1 MKIAFVALAGSVLAI
16 TSAHAFGTPYRNS
29 GVATCTAPGTSIEFV
44 MDGSGNARVTGVQ
57 TNYAGFRQAAR
68 VKVWKVLRAEKDN
81 TSLIV
86 FDNGQK
92 SRIMNIAGSQKAM
105 GFLADGGVSDMLCQ
119 VLVQAR

>member
-1 MKIAFVALAGSVLAI
+1 MKIAFVALAGSLLTVAQ
-16 TSAHAFGTPYRNS
+16 ANAFDTPYRNS
-29 GVATCTAPGTSIEFV
+29 GVATCTAPGTSIEFH
-44 MDGSGNARVTGVQ
+44 MDGSGNARVTNVS
-57 TNYAGFRQAAR
+57 TNYGGFRQAAR

-81 TSLIV
+81 TNLIV

-119 VLVQAR
+119 VLVQAQ